1 MTHNIYKFH
10 KDPLTLDQ
18 IFSIDK
24 GRILDNLNRFH
35 REINDPKRSTRQR
48 LEAKMMKALFE
59 RDTATLDRITKLID
73 KFDKSGLNVI
83 QHSYKETDK

>member
-1 MTHNIYKFH
+1 MTNNVYKFY

-48 LEAKMMKALFE
+48 LEAKMMRALFE
-59 RDTATLDRITKLID
+59 RDDATFDRITKLID
-73 KFDKSGLNVI
+73 KLDKSGLKI
-83 QHSYKETDK
+83 L